1 MEIVIWVAAI
11 AAALFGLDRLFL
23 WMERKGWVYWR
34 KKKPGSAGSG
44 FLLGPDVF
52 DPGKRYLE
60 EAREEHVIAEE
71 DDGDDDGRRKGADR
85 VS

>member
-1 MEIVIWVAAI
+1 MEFLGWIAVIVAALV
-11 AAALFGLDRLFL
+11 ALDQLFL

-34 KKKPGSAGSG
+34 KKKRGSAGGG

-71 DDGDDDGRRKGADR
+71 DNGDDDGRRKADDR
-85 VS
+85 VT